1 MAAQGHL
8 AQRPGKLARSGE
20 DSRHRRLLKAAGFA
34 IVSTLAYFGLYA
46 ALRPMMTSQMASFV
60 SQGVTAV
67 GSALVML

>member
-1 MAAQGHL
+1 
-8 AQRPGKLARSGE
+8 
-20 DSRHRRLLKAAGFA
+20 
-34 IVSTLAYFGLYA
+34 VSTLAYFGLYA